1 MRLIPDDHL
10 QMQHICDIGGIIIV
24 VELSNCD
31 WHESLKIKPGYQ
43 KVPGLLG
50 PVIGLEPET

>member
-1 MRLIPDDHL
+1 
-10 QMQHICDIGGIIIV
+10 MQHICDIGGIIIV

-43 KVPGLLG
+43 KAPGLLG